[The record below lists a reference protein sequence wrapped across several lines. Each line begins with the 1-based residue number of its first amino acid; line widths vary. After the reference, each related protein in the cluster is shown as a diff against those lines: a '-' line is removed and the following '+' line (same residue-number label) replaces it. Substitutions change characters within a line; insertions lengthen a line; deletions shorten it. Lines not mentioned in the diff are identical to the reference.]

1 MARILQTL
9 STIIVFRIFSL
20 CSLHFGCPNG
30 SIKCREW
37 RDHLEFIHG
46 KNECVKSSIESNL
59 KSLPSDLFRPLL
71 DLLRVSL
78 MSLY

>member
-1 MARILQTL
+1 MFTAFWLPQWFHKVHRMERSSPIY
-9 STIIVFRIFSL
+9 SW
-20 CSLHFGCPNG
+20 
-30 SIKCREW
+30 K
-37 RDHLEFIHG
+37 
-46 KNECVKSSIESNL
+46 KNECVNSSIESNL